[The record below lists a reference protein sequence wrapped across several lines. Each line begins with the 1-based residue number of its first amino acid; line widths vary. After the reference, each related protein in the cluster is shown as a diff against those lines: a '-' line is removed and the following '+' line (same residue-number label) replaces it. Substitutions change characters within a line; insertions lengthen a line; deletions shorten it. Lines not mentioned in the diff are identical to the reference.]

1 MQQHHIGST
10 GPNKIHNF
18 SILLEAEL
26 GHRVCPN
33 EKRRTGTHGELR
45 NPKVMR
51 ALKIL
56 KAGNQRRSGRVAP
69 YRNKWVLLVDADL
82 REIHFR
88 AMHNPSAGLAT
99 VMSLWI
105 RSGRD
110 GPYPRAGMRA
120 ARTSSCKQVKAFQ
133 TDHGQT

>member
-69 YRNKWVLLVDADL
+69 YRNKWVLLVDAAL

-88 AMHNPSAGLAT
+88 AIQNHAFANAQ
-99 VMSLWI
+99 SLSRI
-105 RSGRD
+105 GYS
-110 GPYPRAGMRA
+110 Y
-120 ARTSSCKQVKAFQ
+120 SL
-133 TDHGQT
+133 